1 MCNAKIDYKL
11 IDKLLVNAGFERN
24 HSEYFSITKF
34 FNYTKDFKINNV
46 TACFYLKLAYD
57 TSELFLQMYGL
68 KYVMIIDNLDLLEE
82 KGISKVLS
90 KILNESEKSRIEKY
104 KEFINEFNKLN

>member
-1 MCNAKIDYKL
+1 MYNTKIDYKL

-34 FNYTKDFKINNV
+34 FNYTKSFTINNV
-46 TACFYLKLAYD
+46 TVCFYLKLAYD

-68 KYVMIIDNLDLLEE
+68 KYVMTINNSDLLEE
-82 KGISKVLS
+82 KGIFKVLS
-90 KILNESEKSRIEKY
+90 KILDKSEKSRIKKY
-104 KEFINEFNKLN
+104 KEFINEFKKIN